1 MRQPERNIVCD
12 GVIVRED
19 YHIYIYICRFYCVAW
34 MVDSFCL
41 IGATERGVFDVGNST
56 KSQNIEYVCAFFLCL
71 PNCPCCFCVFVRC
84 AGGPLIVRVHNVT
97 VHTILWANMLTAIW
111 RRKRVYKNKANGSSG
126 RRKKNIRRSL
136 SVAVAFSCCC
146 CCSIRYVILCS
157 MQCREY
163 FEVFHF
169 WCDMARTSAQQKTKK
184 VGENHDIRIHQKLYT
199 KIHSKHWHNRVTL
212 SKLNDGLEGSSEFC
226 GWINAW
232 YGGG

>member
-111 RRKRVYKNKANGSSG
+111 RRKRVYKNKANGTSG
-126 RRKKNIRRSL
+126 RRKKKHSPVSVGRCCLQLMLLLFYSL
-136 SVAVAFSCCC
+136 CHF
-146 CCSIRYVILCS
+146 
-157 MQCREY
+157 
-163 FEVFHF
+163 VFHA
-169 WCDMARTSAQQKTKK
+169 MS
-184 VGENHDIRIHQKLYT
+184 RIFRGVSFLM
-199 KIHSKHWHNRVTL
+199 
-212 SKLNDGLEGSSEFC
+212 
-226 GWINAW
+226 
-232 YGGG
+232 